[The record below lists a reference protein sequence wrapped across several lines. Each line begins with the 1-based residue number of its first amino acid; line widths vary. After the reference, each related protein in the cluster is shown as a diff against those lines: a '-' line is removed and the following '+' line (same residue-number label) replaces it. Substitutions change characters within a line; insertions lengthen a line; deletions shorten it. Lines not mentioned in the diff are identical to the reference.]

1 MTLVETL
8 RAARA
13 LVDTPEKWW
22 QKNGHNHDKDRHT
35 CTCVGLALT
44 TPQWDWGFEEE
55 FSARR
60 FFSATLGLPPEGD
73 MAQEVFD
80 WNDAP
85 ERTHADV
92 LAAFDKAIKAAEAQ
106 A

>member
-22 QKNGHNHDKDRHT
+22 QKNGHNSGALGCT
-35 CTCVGLALT
+35 CTCAGLALT
-44 TPQWDWGFEEE
+44 DAPTDYERERFA
-55 FSARR
+55 ARR
-60 FFSATLGLPPEGD
+60 FFASTLGLDVGQL
-73 MAQEVFD
+73 ATAVFE

-92 LAAFDKAIKAAEAQ
+92 LAAFDKAIEAAEAQ

>member
-1 MTLVETL
+1 MTLVEQL

-13 LVDTPEKWW
+13 LVDSPRRWW
-22 QKNGHNHDKDRHT
+22 QFGGHNSGEHD
-35 CTCVGLALT
+35 CTCAGLALT
-44 TPQWDWGFEEE
+44 QIADDAGDRERRARE
-55 FSARR
+55 FFAR
-60 FFSATLGLPPEGD
+60 TVGLTSGPD
-73 MAQEVFD
+73 IFD

-92 LAAFDKAIKAAEAQ
+92 LAAFDKAIEAAEAV

>member
-22 QKNGHNHDKDRHT
+22 QDGGHNEENVGYT
-35 CTCVGLALT
+35 CTCAGLALT
-44 TPQWDWGFEEE
+44 DAPTDYERERFA
-55 FSARR
+55 ARR
-60 FFSATLGLPPEGD
+60 FFASTLGLDVGQL
-73 MAQEVFD
+73 ATSVFD

-92 LAAFDKAIKAAEAQ
+92 LAAFDKAIKAAEAK